1 MPVAGTETILVVDD
15 ETAVLNMARAM
26 LTRYG
31 YGVISASG
39 GRDAVT
45 AVRSRPNL
53 KIHLALLDVVMQ
65 DMAGPEVARELRELV
80 PGLPVLF
87 MTGFPDQHQ
96 LLKARGMHVLYKPFT
111 SLGLIRRVR
120 EILDRPRAAA
130 APE

>member
-1 MPVAGTETILVVDD
+1 MPIAGTETVLVVDD
-15 ETAVLNMARAM
+15 ESAVLNMTRAM

-31 YGVISASG
+31 YGVISATA
-39 GRDAVT
+39 GRDALT
-45 AVRSRPNL
+45 AVRSRPHL
-53 KIHLALLDVVMQ
+53 KIHIALIDVVMQ
-65 DMAGPEVARELRELV
+65 DMAGPELARELWQIV

-96 LLKARGMHVLYKPFT
+96 LLKASGMHVLYKPFT
-111 SLGLIRRVR
+111 SIRLIRRVR

>member
-1 MPVAGTETILVVDD
+1 MPIAGTETILVVDD
-15 ETAVLNMARAM
+15 ELAVLDMTRAM

-31 YGVISASG
+31 YSVISAAG
-39 GRDAVT
+39 GRDVLA
-45 AVRSRPNL
+45 AVRSRPHL
-53 KIHLALLDVVMQ
+53 KIHLALVDVVMQ
-65 DMAGPEVARELRELV
+65 DMAGPELACELRALV

-111 SLGLIRRVR
+111 SIALIRRVR